1 MKFVTVLVDG
11 MADYP
16 IEELG
21 GKTPL
26 EAANIPSINA
36 LAAAGEVGMVKT
48 VPDGMPPGSDV
59 ANLSLMGYEPEIYH
73 TGRSPLEAASMGVE
87 LSDTDI
93 TFRCNL
99 VTLAGEG
106 PLESRTM
113 LDHSAGEIS
122 SEEARQLMEMI
133 DRELGGEGLRFYPG
147 VSYRHL
153 LVWKDGPW
161 EYEFTPP
168 HDILGRG
175 VSEYL
180 PGGPHASLFLDLTR
194 ASLSLLEKHP
204 VNMAREARGLNPAN
218 SIWIWGEGKKP
229 RLASFSERYGLKGA
243 VISAVD
249 LINGIGTL
257 AGLRVLHVEGATG
270 NIHTN
275 FDGKAAAAIEAL
287 SGDVDYVYLHLE
299 APDECGHQ
307 GDLECK
313 IRSIELI
320 DRKVVEPI
328 RAALAA
334 SGEDYRMLILP
345 DHPTPISLRTHVPD
359 PIPYV
364 LFDSR
369 TASSSTASPESQTFS
384 EASGKASGRFFSTG
398 PELVKYYLL
407 E

>member
-1 MKFVTVLVDG
+1 MKYITILVDG

-16 IEELG
+16 IEELE

-26 EAANIPSINA
+26 EAADIPAING

-48 VPDGMPPGSDV
+48 VPEGMPPGSDV

-87 LSDTDI
+87 LTDTDI
-93 TFRCNL
+93 AFRCNL
-99 VTLAGEG
+99 VTLEG
-106 PLESRTM
+106 TGSLESRTM

-122 SEEARQLMEMI
+122 NEEARELIELI
-133 DRELGGEGLRFYPG
+133 DRELSGKGLRFYPG

-153 LVWKDGPW
+153 LVWSEGPT

-180 PGGPHASLFLDLTR
+180 PGGPRGAFFRDLTQ
-194 ASLSLLEKHP
+194 ASNRLLEDHP
-204 VNMAREARGLNPAN
+204 VNRARRDRGLNPAN

-229 RLASFSERYGLKGA
+229 GLTSFQERYGLKGA

-275 FDGKAAAAIEAL
+275 FDGKAAAAIDAL
-287 SGDVDYVYLHLE
+287 SGDIDYVYLHLE

-307 GDLECK
+307 GDLDCK

-328 RAALAA
+328 HAALAA

-345 DHPTPISLRTHVPD
+345 DHPTPISLRTHVSD

-369 TASSSTASPESQTFS
+369 VTAAPGKQVFS
-384 EASGKASGRFFSTG
+384 EASGKASGHFFPTG
-398 PELVKYYLL
+398 PELVKYYLKK
-407 E
+407 